1 MKYKDKD
8 NITSVFKKLC
18 NEPNCVTENHVDI
31 LEKFLLSV
39 YFPKQMLFEGTDHE

>member
-8 NITSVFKKLC
+8 NITSVFNELC
-18 NEPNCVTENHVDI
+18 NEANCVTENHVVI

-39 YFPKQMLFEGTDHE
+39 YFPKQMSF